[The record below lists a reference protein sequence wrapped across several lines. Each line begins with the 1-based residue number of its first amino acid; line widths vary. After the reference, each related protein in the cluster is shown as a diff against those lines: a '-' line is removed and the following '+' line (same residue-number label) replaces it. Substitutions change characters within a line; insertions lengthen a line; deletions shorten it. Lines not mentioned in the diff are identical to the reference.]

1 MPPRC
6 TRLRQSMPCRRLFR
20 LDWWRGARRGACVG
34 ATRACGMPNLV
45 LFMADQLRADALGC
59 YDNQFARTP
68 ALDGLAAGG
77 ARLGAHM
84 TPNQICSPSRGTMFS
99 GLYARHHGLV
109 HNGITLPT
117 DLELIPHALARA
129 GYRTH
134 GIGKFH

>member
-1 MPPRC
+1 
-6 TRLRQSMPCRRLFR
+6 
-20 LDWWRGARRGACVG
+20 
-34 ATRACGMPNLV
+34 MPNLV

-99 GLYARHHGLV
+99 GLYARHHSLV

-129 GYRTH
+129 GYRRR
-134 GIGKFH
+134 GIDETRKLFHDPGLADIRARLTARIENEWPPASDAGGPRIATY